1 VVLLDVKSI
10 YVQDELYKDGSINQ
24 RLLDSVGKLGGDLFS
39 LTSKSI
45 DLKRP

>member
-1 VVLLDVKSI
+1 VLLDVKSI
-10 YVQDELYKDGSINQ
+10 YVQDELYEDGSINQ